1 MGRDD
6 AKRVGGLSGGHAPA
20 RAWHDYM
27 IKAVAGR
34 PVEQF
39 DTQVT
44 LPEWQ
49 LEPDAESYFGQPDNG
64 MFVDENGYPLAPG
77 TYPGDTPA
85 DRSAERRVGKT
96 CVSTGR
102 SRWLPYHQKKTQ

>member
-1 MGRDD
+1 
-6 AKRVGGLSGGHAPA
+6 
-20 RAWHDYM
+20 M

-49 LEPDAESYFGQPDNG
+49 LEPDEESYFGQPDNG

-85 DRSAERRVGKT
+85 DQQPRQGYPDAYPGGVSPPDGSGKAQPYT
-96 CVSTGR
+96 PPVTPPPPRHAQHWLVRGLGR
-102 SRWLPYHQKKTQ
+102 TPQ